1 MISGTLSSDAV
12 ERIMEAEED
21 LDVDTRISMVR
32 HQRETLDGMGAK
44 RLSERLIE
52 KVEIRTI

>member
-1 MISGTLSSDAV
+1 
-12 ERIMEAEED
+12 MEAVED
-21 LDVDTRISMVR
+21 LDEDTRISMVR
-32 HQRETLDGMGAK
+32 HQREMIDGMGAK